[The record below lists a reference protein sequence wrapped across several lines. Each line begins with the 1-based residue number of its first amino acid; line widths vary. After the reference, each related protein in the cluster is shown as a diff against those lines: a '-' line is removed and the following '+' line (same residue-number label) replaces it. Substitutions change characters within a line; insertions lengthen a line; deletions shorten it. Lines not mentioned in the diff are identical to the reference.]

1 MKYVTLSAIIA
12 ALAVSGAA
20 AASALPEKEVMTV
33 FKTPWC
39 GCCDAW
45 VDAMAAEGFAVTV
58 RDLED
63 LSLVKR
69 QAGVAPELEGC
80 HTAVIETERK
90 YVLEGHVPV
99 AAIERLLDEKPDIGG
114 LAVPG
119 MPMGS
124 TGMGDDPDARYQVM
138 AFTGRSDETPTVFMT
153 MGE

>member
-1 MKYVTLSAIIA
+1 MKQFVLSAGIAMA
-12 ALAVSGAA
+12 ALSVAA
-20 AASALPEKEVMTV
+20 AAESPVMDAMTV

-39 GCCDAW
+39 GCCEAW
-45 VDAMAAEGFAVTV
+45 VDAMRDAGFAVTV
-58 RDLED
+58 RDMED
-63 LSLVKR
+63 LSLIKR
-69 QAGVAPELEGC
+69 QAGVTPELEGC
-80 HTAVIETERK
+80 HTAVIEAERK

-99 AAIERLLDEKPDIGG
+99 VAIERLLEDRPAIAG

-138 AFTGRSDETPTVFMT
+138 AFTGKSGEAPTVFMA